1 MMKIRHKKLIA
12 SGIAVTLAGVLG
24 AGALLQTSVS
34 VRASAEMMPGIE
46 QIVSDTTAEKPFKIL
61 EIVDNTS
68 EAEIGYYVSGQEP
81 YVKLYKYTYTYKD
94 KTTNEEKTKTIQFST
109 LKEGLEKLPTETLR
123 KEFAT
128 NMNTEADGTLSDTN
142 TGIKNIQSSSYQAE
156 STDSEENYPLSYS
169 EYKEKYF
176 LNDSDDPEKWQKI
189 NFQKIDDS
197 GNSRTDTVEIKGNYQ
212 ENTAGTGDYTKQ
224 EQQYYPI
231 RQDDDGD
238 KVKSEKYRENIQ
250 NFYYA
255 DNNTA
260 DAPYFLEFQEVDN
273 NTVNQVFD
281 VNHNKINNNSI
292 LNEYDYSK
300 GYYGYYENVYS
311 DLTAEIVRNIQDGN
325 YTFPGEN
332 PTLSSEDK
340 GLAVKIPDN
349 TNTRAVNA
357 KSFSDGN
364 DEFSS
369 INEAD
374 ADNTVDANTQ
384 ADTQPDVSSDGSQA
398 SQPADSSS
406 ADAFSTGDFSDGIS
420 DSADGN
426 IENSDISQA
435 QVADTASADTDFNSV
450 TDAGTDFSADA
461 NAAAQTD
468 ADSAQNTASVEND
481 KITPIINYSQ
491 TAKKDANNNEMTDAN
506 GNKITEQDP
515 AVGTS
520 ANPKVYYGVT
530 IDQYPYYKYT
540 LISDM
545 KKIVACANANADAV
559 QNGTF
564 TPTRATTSEAR
575 EKNITFQD
583 NQYWYWTVDENG
595 NTVKNPISIVTQRQP
610 VSYEDIREIPTTL
623 GYNYYYKVSQAYFC
637 CKKSASSEDSS
648 TGTGEQLP
656 YQYFGWYVPSYPQ
669 NQDVYI
675 PVVENDRKTA
685 THYISDAEYKLTPGT
700 GNYDFVPDDT
710 APEQTVEVDHMYY
723 QGGYTNHD
731 WFKRYVFHLDPG
743 EEGSDERKQ
752 FDGFKIEVET
762 MTLQEFNSMYGSSGK
777 TTSETQSDDTSGV
790 PAAETTQDIN
800 AAQSEEQSEN
810 QTEDQ
815 ITEQSEAQTVSR
827 NEGDTSEVDQMVS
840 EAGVELVSIEKELAE
855 TTDGSTS
862 TDEFQ
867 DGTSVDSQATEDSAQ
882 TTNNIS
888 DTSSQTTDSASDASS
903 QISDETDTDAQFT
916 DNSADAID
924 DDGAFSAGD
933 TATSNTSGKLAEY
946 GLIYVNSS
954 GISQAAAKEM
964 SNIPTIIN
972 AAKLTDNSTTGDST
986 TAQSFTAY
994 IKGTDQDADGHYVNT
1009 LVYVFKNT
1017 LAKTNESTHQDD
1029 LINVN
1034 FHTNFNPD
1042 ADGDS
1047 GSTASSVAIQG
1058 FEEILEYIESENK
1071 YRKLGQT
1078 TDSSGISDGSDE
1090 VSDGET
1096 VTPTPANAKIPLLKK
1111 DISQARIIEY
1121 IINYNYKRQTK
1132 LKSTINVLNIE
1143 PAKVNDSQ
1151 KLQISTVKSWLG
1163 YEITPMTGCANSDRP
1178 VNNMFDG
1185 NSATFWHSDWNT
1197 QNNCQKKNPKEF
1209 HHIDVTFK
1217 NAVTF
1222 KGFKYLPRQD
1232 VSCNGRFMKIKVYLY
1247 STDNCEGEA
1256 LNVGGTEKT
1265 VENVNDKTEKV
1276 FELDQ
1281 TYSNVKS
1288 VKIVIENAGKDGDP
1302 KGSPDFASCAELSFI
1317 TDMPEVKITTMTA
1330 AEFVGHI
1337 DDIGSKYDMIYIGDQ
1352 KNNDTDTDLLT
1363 GSGEMRY
1370 THVGAGRSAKDEKYM
1385 LKLFKLIGQL
1395 DKDYQDNKPN
1405 AECFAAMDTYSE
1417 NGAGYFRG
1425 SGNDITPQIC
1435 SELKEF
1441 VQSGYPV
1448 VFASGLMKQNRVIDQ
1463 DKVDASSYY
1472 YEFMSYALKY
1482 DNAFV
1487 SSELKDRTDKLNF
1500 FSNLAKPVIKFT
1512 SKPPEPPRANDSSNV
1527 SNRALIQDGQL
1538 KYVFSIE
1545 NDSDA
1550 APAVTTYDC
1559 NLYLDLNFDGNL
1571 SEKED
1576 QSAYIQIADSSGQVL
1591 SRIQDS
1597 DGKNHYHLRAGQKYT
1612 LTRKLPES
1620 YYKIITWKLEIS
1632 SNRNSYIHTSETG
1645 YAKQGRKER
1654 VQRQII
1660 KVLQLLPKNGGG
1672 KWDLSSEPFQKTLDD
1687 LKTDNRINFDFDIQ
1701 VTTTTVNTI
1710 NAYTDQHKFRDFL
1723 NGSGIGNGYDI
1734 LIIGFDD
1741 MYSNIDNTYAQV
1753 DDILDFIKSGKSVI
1767 FSHDTTSYINYN
1779 KTVKELKV
1787 YINSNHLGP
1796 KDYYTIRDENRNWGF
1811 DLNKLLRSAVG
1822 MDRYGITL
1830 NENIPGTEQKISD
1843 LLRKGDELNDGNS
1856 VSFKD
1861 LMKLAGDVAYKE
1873 GNRLQSYAQTQG
1885 YSNEYLREVASGKT
1899 FWADKVND
1907 GAITQ
1912 YPYVIGDKIKI
1923 GETHS
1928 QYYQLGLEQDRDIN
1942 GNADGKSDVVVWYTL
1957 TGGKYNNYPKD
1968 VRNYYYFYSKGNVIY
1983 TGAGHEKVGDC
1994 EEEVNLFINAITAA
2008 ANVTAVEP
2016 KASFVKAWD
2025 PNAGVKTTEYYMTDQ
2040 ALWNG
2045 DANLV
2050 NKDNL
2055 DLYLNIKEYNMVSA
2069 SLNQEDL
2076 KKQEMTI
2083 QFYIED
2089 ENGGT
2094 EQEIGGQKV
2103 ILTDITRDINEIQK
2117 YSKTDDKTDS
2127 KTDDVVH
2134 VSSDGIFHTTYSS
2147 VYALNL
2153 SRIKS
2158 KDGSGLEYYLKK
2170 PDNTYRNNCK
2180 VYAKVSST
2188 VYLYGKANTRTVWT
2202 SINLKQRQL
2211 FDLD

>member
-1 MMKIRHKKLIA
+1 MMKIRHKKIVA
-12 SGIAVTLAGVLG
+12 SGTAVALAGILG
-24 AGALLQTSVS
+24 VGALLQSSISVQ
-34 VRASAEMMPGIE
+34 ASPAMMPGIE
-46 QIVSDTTAEKPFKIL
+46 QIVNDTTAEKPFKIL

-81 YVKLYKYTYTYKD
+81 YVKLYQYQYTDD
-94 KTTNEEKTKTIQFST
+94 KNQAHTITFDS
-109 LKEGLEKLPTETLR
+109 LDEGLSKISDPVKR
-123 KEFAT
+123 KEFA
-128 NMNTEADGTLSDTN
+128 MNVNLNQDGSIDTSN
-142 TGIKNIQSSSYQAE
+142 STGIKQIQSVCYKTDGSSTGE
-156 STDSEENYPLSYS
+156 SADYPLSYGN
-169 EYKEKYF
+169 YQEKYF
-176 LNDSDDPEKWQKI
+176 LTQEEKDSKLWKEIEQFIDPT
-189 NFQKIDDS
+189 
-197 GNSRTDTVEIKGNYQ
+197 TDKPTTYTVKIKGTYQ
-212 ENTAGTGDYTKQ
+212 ENPSGTGDYTKK

-231 RQDDDGD
+231 REKANETDTGD
-238 KVKSEKYRENIQ
+238 AGNPNAKYRENIQ

-255 DNNTA
+255 DSDGAN
-260 DAPYFLEFQEVDN
+260 APYFLEFSEVEN
-273 NTVNQVFD
+273 TTVNKALKDSSDQG
-281 VNHNKINNNSI
+281 KKTI
-292 LNEYDYSK
+292 LPEYNYDNGK
-300 GYYGYYENVYS
+300 YGYYENVYS
-311 DLTAEIVRNIQDGN
+311 DLTTEIANNIFSKN

-332 PTLSSEDK
+332 PASPNGNKL
-340 GLAVKIPDN
+340 LIQDN
-349 TNTRAVNA
+349 TSAENAFSSGGDEFTSADEGNGTEQSNTEDNITGQNQPDAVVSEPQIDSGA
-357 KSFSDGN
+357 ADAGFSDS
-364 DEFSS
+364 EFSS
-369 INEAD
+369 EELNAGES
-374 ADNTVDANTQ
+374 
-384 ADTQPDVSSDGSQA
+384 DVSST
-398 SQPADSSS
+398 DSNGQDNNVSS
-406 ADAFSTGDFSDGIS
+406 VPEEETVTDNEATKQG
-420 DSADGN
+420 
-426 IENSDISQA
+426 
-435 QVADTASADTDFNSV
+435 DTDK
-450 TDAGTDFSADA
+450 TG
-461 NAAAQTD
+461 
-468 ADSAQNTASVEND
+468 QNKKRLIEYTPLVENGTAVD
-481 KITPIINYSQ
+481 VNTP
-491 TAKKDANNNEMTDAN
+491 E
-506 GNKITEQDP
+506 DP
-515 AVGTS
+515 L
-520 ANPKVYYGVT
+520 VYYGIT
-530 IDQYPYYKYT
+530 IDQYPFYQYK
-540 LISDM
+540 LISNLNTI
-545 KKIVACANANADAV
+545 KTKAINVDAITDP
-559 QNGTF
+559 NF
-564 TPTRATTSEAR
+564 KLKERLEETRIETTE
-575 EKNITFQD
+575 ETQYCNITIQD
-583 NQYWYWTVDENG
+583 GQYWFWLWNKGESVN
-595 NTVKNPISIVTQRQP
+595 NAVKYPISIVTQRQP
-610 VSYEDIREIPTTL
+610 VAYSDIRQLPEDL
-623 GYNYYYKVSQAYFC
+623 GYNYYYKVDKVYFC
-637 CKKSASSEDSS
+637 CKKDETAAAGDSHA
-648 TGTGEQLP
+648 
-656 YQYFGWYVPSYPQ
+656 YKYYGWYSPSYADENNP
-669 NQDVYI
+669 YI
-675 PVVENDRKTA
+675 LAENGKKS

-700 GNYDFVPDDT
+700 GNYDFIPDDT
-710 APEQTVEVDHMYY
+710 APKQTVEVDHMYY

-815 ITEQSEAQTVSR
+815 TTEQSEAQTVSR

-867 DGTSVDSQATEDSAQ
+867 DGISVDSQATEDSAQ

-888 DTSSQTTDSASDASS
+888 DTSSQTTDSASDAFS

-954 GISQAAAKEM
+954 DISQAAAKEM

-972 AAKLTDNSTTGDST
+972 AAKLIGNST

-1009 LVYVFKNT
+1009 LVYVFKNIF
-1017 LAKTNESTHQDD
+1017 AETNESTHQSN

-1090 VSDGET
+1090 ISDGET

-1111 DISQARIIEY
+1111 DISQARAIEY
-1121 IINYNYKRQTK
+1121 IINYNLKRALNTK
-1132 LKSTINVLNIE
+1132 KSIRVLEIE
-1143 PAKVNDSQ
+1143 PAKISDNKNRLTSNKVSEWLGISVPEIESSEVCCTGPNDSE
-1151 KLQISTVKSWLG
+1151 KK
-1163 YEITPMTGCANSDRP
+1163 E
-1178 VNNMFDG
+1178 NMFDG
-1185 NSATFWHSDWNT
+1185 KDDDNIWHSAYNAHG
-1197 QNNCQKKNPKEF
+1197 QNDNNGHHYIKLTLKKPTSLSGFNYKPRTKSRNGK
-1209 HHIDVTFK
+1209 IVTFQ
-1217 NAVTF
+1217 VVLTF
-1222 KGFKYLPRQD
+1222 ENGTRYREKGNFEYNNNNIGTDTTWKKFRFAEDKVYQD
-1232 VSCNGRFMKIKVYLY
+1232 VKEIQINILTAGNASGK
-1247 STDNCEGEA
+1247 
-1256 LNVGGTEKT
+1256 
-1265 VENVNDKTEKV
+1265 NDTK
-1276 FELDQ
+1276 
-1281 TYSNVKS
+1281 
-1288 VKIVIENAGKDGDP
+1288 
-1302 KGSPDFASCAELSFI
+1302 FASCSELSLVSG
-1317 TDMPEVKITTMTA
+1317 TEVTVDTMAA

-1352 KNNDTDTDLLT
+1352 KNNDDDTDLLT

-1370 THVGAGRSAKDEKYM
+1370 THVGAVRSAKDEKYM
-1385 LKLFKLIGQL
+1385 LNLFKLIGQL

-1405 AECFAAMDTYSE
+1405 AECFAAMDTYRE

-1463 DKVDASSYY
+1463 EKVDASSYY

-1487 SSELKDRTDKLNF
+1487 SSELKDSTDKLNF

-1632 SNRNSYIHTSETG
+1632 SNRNSYIHTSENG
-1645 YAKQGRKER
+1645 YAKQGRKKGVER
-1654 VQRQII
+1654 QTI
-1660 KVLQLLPKNGGG
+1660 KVLQLFLGNNDDN
-1672 KWDLSSEPFQKTLDD
+1672 WDLSLESGLFQTK
-1687 LKTDNRINFDFDIQ
+1687 LKKLKEDKKINFDFDIK
-1701 VTTTTVNTI
+1701 VTTKTVNEI
-1710 NAYTDQHKFRDFL
+1710 NEYKKKHQFHDVL
-1723 NGSGIGNGYDI
+1723 NGSGTDDGYDI
-1734 LIIGFDD
+1734 LIIGFAD
-1741 MYSNIDNTYAQV
+1741 MYSNIDNTYSQV

-1796 KDYYTIRDENRNWGF
+1796 KDYYTIRNENRNWGF

>member
-1 MMKIRHKKLIA
+1 MMKIRHKKIVA
-12 SGIAVTLAGVLG
+12 SGTAVALAGILG
-24 AGALLQTSVS
+24 VGALLQSSISVQ
-34 VRASAEMMPGIE
+34 ASPAMMPGIE
-46 QIVSDTTAEKPFKIL
+46 QIVNDTTAEKPFKIL

-81 YVKLYKYTYTYKD
+81 YVKLYSYTYKY
-94 KTTNEEKTKTIQFST
+94 KENNEEKEKTIKFKT
-109 LKEGLEKLPTETLR
+109 LEEGLKKLPTEELR

-128 NMNTEADGTLSDTN
+128 NMN
-142 TGIKNIQSSSYQAE
+142 TGIKNIQSSSYQAG
-156 STDSEENYPLSYS
+156 STTDSEENYPLSYS
-169 EYKEKYF
+169 EYQEKYF
-176 LNDSDDPEKWQKI
+176 LSDSDDPEKWKKI

-197 GNSRTDTVEIKGNYQ
+197 GNSRTDTVEIKGNYR

-231 RQDDDGD
+231 RKDDNDD
-238 KVKSEKYRENIQ
+238 NAKPEKYRENIQ

-260 DAPYFLEFQEVDN
+260 DAPYFLKFQEVDN
-273 NTVNQVFD
+273 NTVNQAFD
-281 VNHNKINNNSI
+281 TNHNKINNNSI
-292 LNEYDYSK
+292 LKEYDYSK
-300 GYYGYYENVYS
+300 GNYGYYENVYS
-311 DLTAEIVRNIQDGN
+311 DLTAEIVQNIKKGN

-332 PTLSSEDK
+332 PTLSSEDEK
-340 GLAVKIPDN
+340 LAVKIPDN

-406 ADAFSTGDFSDGIS
+406 PDAFSTGDFSDGIS

-435 QVADTASADTDFNSV
+435 QAADTASADTDFNSA
-450 TDAGTDFSADA
+450 TDTGTDFSADA
-461 NAAAQTD
+461 NAVAQAD
-468 ADSAQNTASVEND
+468 ADPAQNTASVEND

-491 TAKKDANNNEMTDAN
+491 TTKKDANGNDITDAN
-506 GNKITEQDP
+506 GNKATEEDP
-515 AVGTS
+515 SIGTS

-545 KKIVACANANADAV
+545 NKIVACANANADAV

-564 TPTRATTSEAR
+564 TPTQATTSGER

-583 NQYWYWTVDENG
+583 NQYWYWTVDENR

-656 YQYFGWYVPSYPQ
+656 YRYFGWYVPSYPQ

-815 ITEQSEAQTVSR
+815 TTEQSEAQTVSR

-954 GISQAAAKEM
+954 DINQAAAEEM
-964 SNIPTIIN
+964 RNIPTIIN
-972 AAKLTDNSTTGDST
+972 AAKLTDNSTAGNST

-1090 VSDGET
+1090 ISNRET

-1111 DISQARIIEY
+1111 DISQARAIEY
-1121 IINYNYKRQTK
+1121 IINYNLKRALNTK
-1132 LKSTINVLNIE
+1132 KSIRVLEIE
-1143 PAKVNDSQ
+1143 PAK
-1151 KLQISTVKSWLG
+1151 ISDDNKNRLTSNKVSEWLG
-1163 YEITPMTGCANSDRP
+1163 ISVPEIESSVVCCEGSKNSEKKE
-1178 VNNMFDG
+1178 NMFDG
-1185 NSATFWHSDWNT
+1185 KDDDNIWHSAYDPYNAHD
-1197 QNNCQKKNPKEF
+1197 QNINNGHHYIKLTLKNPASLSGFNYKPRTRSRNGK
-1209 HHIDVTFK
+1209 IVTFQ
-1217 NAVTF
+1217 VVLTF
-1222 KGFKYLPRQD
+1222 ENKKTYIETGEFKYNNIDTDTTLKKFRFANDMVYQD
-1232 VSCNGRFMKIKVYLY
+1232 VKEIQINILTAGNASGK
-1247 STDNCEGEA
+1247 
-1256 LNVGGTEKT
+1256 
-1265 VENVNDKTEKV
+1265 NDTK
-1276 FELDQ
+1276 
-1281 TYSNVKS
+1281 
-1288 VKIVIENAGKDGDP
+1288 
-1302 KGSPDFASCAELSFI
+1302 FASCSELSLVSG
-1317 TDMPEVKITTMTA
+1317 TEVTVDTMTA
-1330 AEFVGHI
+1330 AEFVGHT

-1352 KNNDTDTDLLT
+1352 KNNDDDTDLLT
-1363 GSGEMRY
+1363 GSGKMCY
-1370 THVGAGRSAKDEKYM
+1370 AHVGATRNTGLGSVN
-1385 LKLFKLIGQL
+1385 LNLLKLIGQL
-1395 DKDYQDNKPN
+1395 DKDYQDNNPN
-1405 AECFAAMDTYSE
+1405 AEYFAAIDTYSE
-1417 NGAGYFRG
+1417 SGAGYFRG

-1448 VFASGLMKQNRVIDQ
+1448 VFASGLMKQSQDNKSRVIDNE
-1463 DKVDASSYY
+1463 KVDASSYY
-1472 YEFMSYALKY
+1472 YEFMNYALKY
-1482 DNAFV
+1482 DNVFV
-1487 SSELKDRTDKLNF
+1487 SSELKDRTDKLTF

-1632 SNRNSYIHTSETG
+1632 SNRNSYIHTSENG
-1645 YAKQGRKER
+1645 YAKQGRKEGAEP
-1654 VQRQII
+1654 QTI
-1660 KVLQLLPKNGGG
+1660 KVLQLLPENGGG
-1672 KWDLSSEPFQKTLDD
+1672 NWDLSLESGLFQTK
-1687 LKTDNRINFDFDIQ
+1687 LKKLKEDKKINFDFDIK
-1701 VTTTTVNTI
+1701 VTTTTVNAI
-1710 NAYTDQHKFRDFL
+1710 NAYTYQHEFRDVL

-1734 LIIGFDD
+1734 LIIGFADV
-1741 MYSNIDNTYAQV
+1741 YSNINNNYNQV

-1767 FSHDTTSYINYN
+1767 FSHDTTSFINYN
-1779 KTVKELKV
+1779 ETVTDLKV
-1787 YINSNHLGP
+1787 YVNSNHSGYGQFYSAIDR
-1796 KDYYTIRDENRNWGF
+1796 KNNWGLY
-1811 DLNKLLRSAVG
+1811 LNKLLRSVVG

-1830 NENIPGTEQKISD
+1830 NEDIPGTKQKASD
-1843 LLRKGDELNDGNS
+1843 LLRKGNELKDGES
-1856 VSFKD
+1856 VSFKS
-1861 LMKLAGDVAYKE
+1861 LMELAGDVAYKN
-1873 GNRLQSYAQTQG
+1873 GTRSQSYAQTQG
-1885 YSNEYLREVASGKT
+1885 YSNRYMSNNFYIETTS
-1899 FWADKVND
+1899 ADKVND

-1912 YPYVIGDKIKI
+1912 YPYVIGDKIQI
-1923 GETHS
+1923 GTTHS

-1942 GNADGKSDVVVWYTL
+1942 GNADGKSDVVVWYSL
-1957 TGGKYNNYPKD
+1957 AGGKYDNSPRD
-1968 VRNYYYFYSKGNVIY
+1968 ARNQYYFYSKGNVIY
-1983 TGAGHEKVGDC
+1983 TGAGHKKVGDC